1 MAERPRASSA
11 HISPSAHYTGY
22 VWYRH
27 QLADPAFVTR
37 FGRWAHGLL
46 DPRVAQQRPQ
56 VAQRRV
62 VECPQLR
69 RVAGVERR
77 LPDGVQRQVRAVLK
91 KRLLKALDDALL
103 LVGAGNIDAVG

>member
-1 MAERPRASSA
+1 MPRTDSA

-46 DPRVAQQRPQ
+46 RPL
-56 VAQRRV
+56 
-62 VECPQLR
+62 LR
-69 RVAGVERR
+69 
-77 LPDGVQRQVRAVLK
+77 
-91 KRLLKALDDALL
+91 
-103 LVGAGNIDAVG
+103 